1 MKVPE
6 NHGKRKHGNNMK
18 NKRQHR
24 ADEQFEIR
32 QSKGN
37 LMVTDETSDETEVNN
52 LPVQGKPSV
61 FPVCNFTFLSYSP
74 YFLKICRNRNDS
86 LKQQAK
92 LYLCEDWLC

>member
-6 NHGKRKHGNNMK
+6 NHGKRKRGNNMK

-52 LPVQGKPSV
+52 YRCKENHRCFRSV
-61 FPVCNFTFLSYSP
+61 ILLSSLIALTF
-74 YFLKICRNRNDS
+74 
-86 LKQQAK
+86 
-92 LYLCEDWLC
+92 

>member
-6 NHGKRKHGNNMK
+6 NHGKRKHGKNMK

-37 LMVTDETSDETEVNN
+37 LMVTDETSYETEVNN
-52 LPVQGKPSV
+52 LAVQGKPSV
-61 FPVCNFTFLSYSP
+61 FPVCKFTFLSYSP

-92 LYLCEDWLC
+92 LCLCEDWLC